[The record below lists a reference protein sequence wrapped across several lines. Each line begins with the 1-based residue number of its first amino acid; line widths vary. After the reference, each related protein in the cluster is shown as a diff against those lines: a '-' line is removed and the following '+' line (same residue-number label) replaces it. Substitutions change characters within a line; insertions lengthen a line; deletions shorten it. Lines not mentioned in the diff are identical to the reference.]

1 MSLVL
6 VWETPFA
13 AWDPVTCR
21 IKVHRTSVINAGNP
35 APAGEGFLVND
46 DSTWNC
52 CVDPEE
58 VDVEA
63 TYNIGYYDRHG
74 GKHFDVCDADIERFV
89 LTDCISMAEIKL
101 KSPIGVPDSGRRI
114 EVSDLFSGTGERFY
128 HFCTNRQGIAKFPL
142 VRGKR
147 THLRIQGQMTAFDFV
162 VPNKPEVTLD
172 DIRAAGSVVDADRRG
187 WY

>member
-6 VWETPFA
+6 VWETPFD

-21 IKVHRTSVINAGNP
+21 IKVHRTSSINPGASSTG
-35 APAGEGFLVND
+35 GEGQLVNG

-58 VDVEA
+58 VDVAA
-63 TYNIGYYDRHG
+63 TYNVGYYDRLG
-74 GKHFDVCDADIERFV
+74 SKHFDVCDADIERFV
-89 LTDCISMAEIKL
+89 LDDCIGMAEITL
-101 KSPIGVPDSGRRI
+101 KSLIGVPESGRRI
-114 EVSDLFSGTGERFY
+114 EISDLTGGTGERTY
-128 HFCTNRQGIAKFPL
+128 HFCTNRLGIAKFPL
-142 VRGKR
+142 TRGKR
-147 THLRIQGQMTAFDFV
+147 VHMRIQGDMSAFDFI
-162 VPNKPEVTLD
+162 VPNKPDISLD